1 MSSYLQPDYP
11 ARVQHAAQGGASRLS
26 AGVQPRRYDPSRAM
40 EAMLLAAIV
49 SALLVVADQWLET
62 WAEGHLMTAWI
73 ALWVVGFAALALL
86 AGTVKRFSTKIYA
99 SLDEW
104 AARKAQARAD
114 ERLWSIALKDARLMA
129 DLQSALTRADDA
141 SNKTRPLPY
150 L

>member
-1 MSSYLQPDYP
+1 
-11 ARVQHAAQGGASRLS
+11 
-26 AGVQPRRYDPSRAM
+26 M

>member
-1 MSSYLQPDYP
+1 
-11 ARVQHAAQGGASRLS
+11 
-26 AGVQPRRYDPSRAM
+26 
-40 EAMLLAAIV
+40 MLLAAIV

-129 DLQSALTRADDA
+129 DLQSALTRDDA
-141 SNKTRPLPY
+141 ANQTTSVSPY

>member
-1 MSSYLQPDYP
+1 MSSYVQPDYP
-11 ARVQHAAQGGASRLS
+11 ARLPQAAAGNAARMS
-26 AGVQPRRYDPSRAM
+26 AGAQARRFDASKAM

-62 WAEGHLMTAWI
+62 WAEGHLMAAWI
-73 ALWVVGFAALALL
+73 ALWVVGFAAIALL
-86 AGTVKRFSTKIYA
+86 AGTVKRFSSKVFVA
-99 SLDEW
+99 LDEW

-129 DLQSALTRADDA
+129 DLQSALTRDEAA
-141 SNKTRPLPY
+141 NKTTSMLPW

>member
-1 MSSYLQPDYP
+1 
-11 ARVQHAAQGGASRLS
+11 
-26 AGVQPRRYDPSRAM
+26 M

-141 SNKTRPLPY
+141 SNKARPLPY

>member
-1 MSSYLQPDYP
+1 MSSYVQPDYP
-11 ARVQHAAQGGASRLS
+11 ARLPQAAAGNAARMS
-26 AGVQPRRYDPSRAM
+26 AGAQARRFDASKAM

-62 WAEGHLMTAWI
+62 WAEGHLMAAWI
-73 ALWVVGFAALALL
+73 ALWVVGFAAIALL
-86 AGTVKRFSTKIYA
+86 AGTVKRFSSKVFA
-99 SLDEW
+99 ALDEW

-129 DLQSALTRADDA
+129 DLQSALTRDDA
-141 SNKTRPLPY
+141 ANKTTSMSRY

>member
-1 MSSYLQPDYP
+1 MSSYVQPDYS
-11 ARVQHAAQGGASRLS
+11 ARLPQTAPGGESRLN
-26 AGVQPRRYDPSRAM
+26 AGVQPRRIDASKAM

-73 ALWVVGFAALALL
+73 ALWLVGFAAIALL
-86 AGTVKRFSTKIYA
+86 AGTVKRFSAKVF
-99 SLDEW
+99 SGLDEW

-129 DLQSALTRADDA
+129 DLQSALTRDDA
-141 SNKTRPLPY
+141 ANQTTSVSPY

>member
-1 MSSYLQPDYP
+1 MSSYVQPEYP
-11 ARVQHAAQGGASRLS
+11 ARLPQGAQGGAARLD
-26 AGVQPRRYDPSRAM
+26 AGVQPRRYGASTAM

-62 WAEGHLMTAWI
+62 WVEGHLMTAWI

-86 AGTVKRFSTKIYA
+86 AGTVKRFSAKVFA
-99 SLDEW
+99 ALDEW

-129 DLQSALTRADDA
+129 DLQSALTRADDVA
-141 SNKTRPLPY
+141 TKAPTLPY

>member
-1 MSSYLQPDYP
+1 MSSYVQPDYP
-11 ARVQHAAQGGASRLS
+11 ARMPHAAQGGASRLS

-62 WAEGHLMTAWI
+62 WAEGHLMAAWI
-73 ALWVVGFAALALL
+73 ALWVVGFAAIALL
-86 AGTVKRFSTKIYA
+86 AGTVKRFSSKVFA
-99 SLDEW
+99 ALDEW

-129 DLQSALTRADDA
+129 DLQSALTRDDA
-141 SNKTRPLPY
+141 ANTTTSASPY

>member
-1 MSSYLQPDYP
+1 MSSFVQPEYRAHLP
-11 ARVQHAAQGGASRLS
+11 RAASGSASRPN
-26 AGVQPRRYDPSRAM
+26 AGVQPSRFDASKAM

-86 AGTVKRFSTKIYA
+86 AGTVKRFSTKIFA